1 MAKAFSLL
9 EVLLVIATISIV
21 LTFAI
26 PKFTNIISNSNISD
40 LKSNLAIIRNN
51 ISKLKTSQVLL
62 NKSTIIDSLDNATI
76 DKKDELLF
84 TEVLDFSIISTNSAI
99 NEVGKWLKVSN
110 NSYKYILSSSKN
122 VVFLLEDNSFKCKSS
137 FEICKEI
144 E

>member
-9 EVLLVIATISIV
+9 EILLVIATISIV

-62 NKSTIIDSLDNATI
+62 NKSTDINSLDNAII
-76 DKKDELLF
+76 DKKNELLF

-99 NEVGKWLKVSN
+99 NEVGKWIKVSN
-110 NSYKYILSSSKN
+110 TSYKYILSSSKN